1 MVAMGLSQ
9 DLVAAELVAMALN
22 RDFNFGPGS
31 VGCQARTSFTPN
43 IVSFRRGSTPVCID
57 ARASINLG
65 SASIHIKVHRS
76 ISKVHAHHFLHFLG
90 STLGGYPTLG
100 GWTFTQ

>member
-1 MVAMGLSQ
+1 MSKLQLSI
-9 DLVAAELVAMALN
+9 LSLI
-22 RDFNFGPGS
+22 GPTAVIAVV
-31 VGCQARTSFTPN
+31 VGYCNVT
-43 IVSFRRGSTPVCID
+43 RRGSTPVCID